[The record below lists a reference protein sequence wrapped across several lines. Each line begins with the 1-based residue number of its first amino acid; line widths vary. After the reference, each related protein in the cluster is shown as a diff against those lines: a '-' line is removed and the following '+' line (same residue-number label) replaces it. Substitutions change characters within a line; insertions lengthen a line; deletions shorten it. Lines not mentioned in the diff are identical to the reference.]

1 MYIKLNFFILCTS
14 CHSLHCCTHFKE
26 SCHHKKKLDKRMFFP
41 KVMPVCTVRRESKQR
56 KTFVSGT
63 AQDRLWSSVVKCIDS
78 VVYVTLFVTVACVK
92 GHNGHLSG
100 PHFFSPFF
108 FIYLSRLGKNLHT

>member
-1 MYIKLNFFILCTS
+1 MYIKLKIFILCTS

-41 KVMPVCTVRRESKQR
+41 KVMPVCTVRRESKQC

-63 AQDRLWSSVVKCIDS
+63 AQDRLSSSVVKRIGS
-78 VVYVTLFVTVACVK
+78 VVPIPLFVTSLC
-92 GHNGHLSG
+92 
-100 PHFFSPFF
+100 
-108 FIYLSRLGKNLHT
+108 